1 MELLRERLVECS
13 WRDEMKALCR
23 AYARKKGRNNVTV
36 DDLIH
41 VITPKGRG
49 TFHLVMLHCVI
60 IAQLMLDFTIRK
72 QKRNLDIND
81 NTHVHH
87 VKPETSDWVISNGA
101 QREQIPL
108 CHCGSV
114 RMVFKG
120 TRTGHVL

>member
-1 MELLRERLVECS
+1 
-13 WRDEMKALCR
+13 
-23 AYARKKGRNNVTV
+23 
-36 DDLIH
+36 
-41 VITPKGRG
+41 
-49 TFHLVMLHCVI
+49 MLHCVI

-108 CHCGSV
+108 CHCVVILVDAIIKKKNWHLLVGSV
-114 RMVFKG
+114 VCVAMLDPMG
-120 TRTGHVL
+120 SWNHGHC